1 MTAAVDDAV
10 CQEEHFVNSCP
21 VQEQRRRLGGRDGEE
36 LHNMQP
42 HHLRQQFF
50 LAALDALAHA
60 TFLWSVFVTWLAIAD
75 GDLAFVS
82 GRSILVTE
90 GAVGHTQLTLES
102 GRLFE
107 GGAHATAGAAF
118 DQCLWTAMA
127 GREESETLQNSWQ
140 LHETRY
146 GNIKQGV

>member
-10 CQEEHFVNSCP
+10 CQEEHFVSSCP
-21 VQEQRRRLGGRDGEE
+21 VQEQRTSSGGREE
-36 LHNMQP
+36 KEEPHNTEP
-42 HHLRQQFF
+42 HHLGQQFF

-60 TFLWSVFVTWLAIAD
+60 TFLWSVFVTWLAITD
-75 GDLAFVS
+75 CDLAFVG
-82 GRSILVTE
+82 GRRILVTE

-127 GREESETLQNSWQ
+127 ERQESENSK
-140 LHETRY
+140 TVANCM
-146 GNIKQGV
+146 NI